1 MRFGK
6 SRKRGQ
12 PGNAGQFAP
21 DVSGKVKYPTA
32 APEARATRQVTQAGE
47 TVSAA
52 YSRFVQEQESR
63 DVATLM
69 STHASSEVI
78 EQIYVTSPSPYVRG
92 MIAGHPNTTAGTR
105 ADLAEQ
111 FLDEHEVRVNLAG
124 CRLTETA
131 VLAKVVAKAEEVGDV
146 STLKAAAGHAN
157 LDAQS
162 LARLGRRPERGVRAR
177 SVWNPS
183 LPASEVDS
191 HANDPDP
198 EVRLGVADHPNVSSV
213 TLARMCDPALE
224 EDSWVRT
231 TAEANLRIRRQGNLA
246 GIR

>member
-12 PGNAGQFAP
+12 PGNSGQFAP
-21 DVSGKVKYPTA
+21 DVSGKVRYPTA
-32 APEARATRQVTQAGE
+32 APEATAARQVTQVQE
-47 TVSAA
+47 SVSAA
-52 YSRFVQEQESR
+52 YCRFVQEQESR
-63 DVATLM
+63 DVAALM
-69 STHASSEVI
+69 STHTSSEMI
-78 EQIYVTSPSPYVRG
+78 EQIYIASPSPYVRG

-105 ADLAEQ
+105 ADLAER
-111 FLDEHEVRVNLAG
+111 FLDEHDVRVNLAG

-146 STLKAAAGHAN
+146 PTLKTAAGHAN
-157 LDAQS
+157 LDEQS
-162 LARLGRRPERGVRAR
+162 LSRLARHPERGVRVR

-183 LPASEVDS
+183 LPTSEVDS
-191 HANDPDP
+191 HASDPDP

-213 TLARMCDPALE
+213 MLDRMCDPALE

-231 TAEANLRIRRQGNLA
+231 TAEANLLMRRHGNLA
-246 GIR
+246 GIH